1 MQIIVAGLSMS
12 MLPDFE
18 GLAMFAKVAEERS
31 FAAAARAMDVS
42 VATVSRAVTRL
53 EERLGGRLFNR
64 TSRRL
69 ALTDFGH
76 RLAERASRIYSEAE
90 EAEDFARET
99 SSKPRGLV
107 KLAAPLS
114 FGARW
119 VAPMLP
125 EFLRQYPDIAID
137 LHLTDA
143 HTDLI
148 GDGFDAALRIAVM
161 EDSSLVARLI
171 APVSRFV
178 VAAPAYIAQYG
189 RPQHPNDLGAHRCL
203 SYANRAK
210 RDVWRFTHRK
220 TGKECPIMP
229 TGPLRGTSVEALLP
243 TVLEGL
249 AITEL
254 PEFIATQYFSAKA
267 LEPILIDW
275 RLPEGGL
282 YFVTPTARS
291 RPAKVSALADF
302 LIAKLTDAPWSAE
315 AVMGWKPLQRRK
327 KQSLLQ
333 ASARDGDVTASPAAL
348 APSSPRGFRLK

>member
-1 MQIIVAGLSMS
+1 MKAIVAGLSMS
-12 MLPDFE
+12 KLPDFE

-31 FAAAARAMDVS
+31 FAAAARAMGVS

-69 ALTDFGH
+69 ALTDYGN
-76 RLAERASRIYSEAE
+76 RLAEQASRIYSEAE

-114 FGARW
+114 FGTRW
-119 VAPMLP
+119 VAPILP
-125 EFLRQYPDIAID
+125 AFFRQYPDVAID

-171 APVSRFV
+171 MPVRRFL
-178 VAAPAYIAQYG
+178 VASPNYIARYG
-189 RPQHPNDLGAHRCL
+189 RPQHPHDLGAHRCL
-203 SYANRAK
+203 SYANRAT
-210 RDVWRFTHRK
+210 RDIWRFTHRRS
-220 TGKECPIMP
+220 GEECSISPA
-229 TGPLRGTSVEALLP
+229 GPLRGTSVEALLP

-254 PEFIATQYFSAKA
+254 PEFVATQYFSEQR
-267 LEPILIDW
+267 LEPLLADW
-275 RLPEGGL
+275 CMPEGGL
-282 YFVTPTARS
+282 YFVTPTARA

-315 AVMGWKPLQRRK
+315 VVMGWKPPVRRK
-327 KQSLLQ
+327 KQAKIS
-333 ASARDGDVTASPAAL
+333 R
-348 APSSPRGFRLK
+348 